1 MAHILLHVALLSH
14 LYYIPFVFA
23 LHTSFESF
31 GVEQG
36 GLLHGEKGTKQ
47 NVLDRGMTELRS
59 TVRVA
64 LEESVIQQSYGIFE
78 IFKIICEFS
87 EWES

>member
-1 MAHILLHVALLSH
+1 MACILLHAALLSR

-23 LHTSFESF
+23 LHTSFELF

-36 GLLHGEKGTKQ
+36 GLLHSEKGTKQ
-47 NVLDRGMTELRS
+47 NVLDHGMTELRS
-59 TVRVA
+59 TIRVA

-78 IFKIICEFS
+78 IFKIIREFS
-87 EWES
+87 EQEL